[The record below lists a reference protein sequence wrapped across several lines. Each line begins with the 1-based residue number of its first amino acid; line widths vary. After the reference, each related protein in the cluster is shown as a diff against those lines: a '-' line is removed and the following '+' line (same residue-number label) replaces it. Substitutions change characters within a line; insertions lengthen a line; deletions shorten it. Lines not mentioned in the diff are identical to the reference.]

1 MSKTPQELFTGLQIG
16 DLLMVPV
23 TLPKSKEQL
32 TAFAAVLR
40 IGDEGEFYLGRLSE
54 HRPDPRPDSCNP
66 YRWSADKGA
75 LIDCDG
81 DVPRWYSVDIQRER
95 HGALKVAQAYTAVP
109 RLDEFRHPFNDG
121 EFKRF
126 MEKDPRHAILEG
138 IAVNGEAG
146 SVGIQ
151 LSLALDAMGV
161 AHDKEQAIGL
171 AYFMERLVAHVAVSS
186 ALSRAIVIGVGRPE
200 QEAGGADK
208 K

>member
-75 LIDCDG
+75 LSAQG
-81 DVPRWYSVDIQRER
+81 SGQSAFPLAPAGRDVFEF
-95 HGALKVAQAYTAVP
+95 AQAGIVI
-109 RLDEFRHPFNDG
+109 
-121 EFKRF
+121 RF
-126 MEKDPRHAILEG
+126 ERDDAGKV
-138 IAVNGEAG
+138 IA
-146 SVGIQ
+146 
-151 LSLALDAMGV
+151 LAL
-161 AHDKEQAIGL
+161 EQ
-171 AYFMERLVAHVAVSS
+171 
-186 ALSRAIVIGVGRPE
+186 
-200 QEAGGADK
+200 GGHTMK
-208 K
+208 GTRK